1 MVKYR
6 PHRGA
11 LCDAMAEMRIFDSV
25 EDMFHYI
32 VEDWKAYGNPFDIGD
47 LTITCDEGKDERINW
62 KEGRYVCTRRMRE
75 KIFDTPQCIGMCS
88 IESQNGDNNMMNPKL
103 GISDNIKIMALIIET
118 MMSSFV
124 FLNIIFLLQALRES
138 HVYYI
143 KITLFRFF

>member
-75 KIFDTPQCIGMCS
+75 KILTRHSVLECVRLNRRT
-88 IESQNGDNNMMNPKL
+88 E
-103 GISDNIKIMALIIET
+103 IIT
-118 MMSSFV
+118 
-124 FLNIIFLLQALRES
+124 
-138 HVYYI
+138 
-143 KITLFRFF
+143 

>member
-32 VEDWKAYGNPFDIGD
+32 VEDWKAYGNPFDVGD

-62 KEGRYVCTRRMRE
+62 KEGRYVCTRRMQE

-88 IESQNGDNNMMNPKL
+88 IES
-103 GISDNIKIMALIIET
+103 
-118 MMSSFV
+118 
-124 FLNIIFLLQALRES
+124 
-138 HVYYI
+138 
-143 KITLFRFF
+143 